1 MFSIKKLLQLMLI
14 TALALHGMV
23 YTAHAEQLDKS
34 VKDWYKSPQNDEGQ
48 KKGEEPQSAPGTAS
62 SAGLTFWDFLRM
74 IFATIF
80 VVALLYFM
88 LKFINKKNR
97 AYQKANYIEN
107 LGGTSL
113 GANRSIQLIKVGGR
127 VLVVGVGEN
136 IQLLKEIADEN
147 EYSDLLNEHN
157 EKLERLIQPGDFIT
171 KLLQRTKNSGS
182 GGNGFSLELRKQL
195 EDMAGSRKKLKDEL
209 DSKGRDGE

>member
-1 MFSIKKLLQLMLI
+1 MYSIKKLLLI
-14 TALALHGMV
+14 ILVTAVSLHGMGN
-23 YTAHAEQLDKS
+23 TAHAAQLDKS
-34 VKDWYKSPQNDEGQ
+34 VKEWYKSPESDKEE
-48 KKGEEPQSAPGTAS
+48 KKGEETPSAPGAAS

-74 IFATIF
+74 IFATVF

-88 LKFINKKNR
+88 LKFINKKSR

-136 IQLLKEIADEN
+136 IQLLKEIADESDYN
-147 EYSDLLNEHN
+147 ELIKEHN
-157 EKLERLIQPGDFIT
+157 EKLERLVQPSDFIT
-171 KLLQRTKNSGS
+171 KLLQKKKHSESGDK
-182 GGNGFSLELRKQL
+182 GFSFELKKQL
-195 EDMAGSRKKLKDEL
+195 EELAGSRKKLKDEL
-209 DSKGRDGE
+209 DNKGRGKE